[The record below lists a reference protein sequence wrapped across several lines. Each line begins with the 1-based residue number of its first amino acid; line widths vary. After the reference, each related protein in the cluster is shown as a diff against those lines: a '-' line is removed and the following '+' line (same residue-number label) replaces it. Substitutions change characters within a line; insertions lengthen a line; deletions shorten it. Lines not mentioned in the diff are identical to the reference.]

1 MTSAISLLGITP
13 NTLRILK
20 LSGRSLHSPHP
31 LKQRRSNHLR
41 ISRRVSLVKMFYTVC
56 QSRLLAANVIELT
69 HINLVDMSYPD
80 GTQSLD
86 FSHPTTQNTSEDSDN
101 TQAMRHMSGPT
112 LAIETTQPRS
122 LQFDEDVVQCMSTQ
136 AAAHIIVKLT
146 QMDLVYM
153 PYSTETQPHITQH
166 HTPQNT
172 FKGSEDT
179 KITRQPS
186 GPAHSVEA
194 TTSSIYSGEEAAQCM
209 ATKAPACIVVELTYT
224 NLVDIPSPA
233 GTHSPD
239 FTYLATRNPFN
250 DSEETQAMRQPSEP
264 ALSIE
269 ATPPSIHLYD
279 MRISQ
284 YLRSGSLLSSSSS
297 LPDLASPYANGTAST
312 LASTLSLHFPPPAP
326 APPTAPNSSS
336 PPEGVWAHFPS
347 HDRRER
353 SLSPAGGREGVVVRD
368 FAPVVGGS
376 PARAMKKPRSM
387 GNMFRGWARR
397 QERQMAKPPGGH
409 RSSIAPGGLVEYP
422 ELELVAPAVPL
433 APAPAPQ
440 PDLSAPSAEG
450 YGEADLLRGLYLAEQ
465 VALRQEVNHILA
477 EEMALGLYEGDFI

>member
-1 MTSAISLLGITP
+1 
-13 NTLRILK
+13 
-20 LSGRSLHSPHP
+20 
-31 LKQRRSNHLR
+31 
-41 ISRRVSLVKMFYTVC
+41 
-56 QSRLLAANVIELT
+56 
-69 HINLVDMSYPD
+69 MSCPA

-86 FSHPTTQNTSEDSDN
+86 FSHPTTQNTSKDSDN
-101 TQAMRHMSGPT
+101 TQAMRQISGPT
-112 LAIETTQPRS
+112 LVIETTPPTP
-122 LQFDEDVVQCMSTQ
+122 LQFGEDVEQCMSTQ
-136 AAAHIIVKLT
+136 AATHIIVELT

-153 PYSTETQPHITQH
+153 PYSTETQSHITQH

-179 KITRQPS
+179 KITRQTS
-186 GPAHSVEA
+186 GPAHSVEG
-194 TTSSIYSGEEAAQCM
+194 TTSSIYSVEGTTSSIYSSEEAARCM
-209 ATKAPACIVVELTYT
+209 ATKAPARIVVELTYT

-233 GTHSPD
+233 GTPPPD
-239 FTYLATRNPFN
+239 FTHLATRNPFN
-250 DSEETQAMRQPSEP
+250 DSEETQAMRQPSGP

-312 LASTLSLHFPPPAP
+312 LASTLSLHLPPPPPAP
-326 APPTAPNSSS
+326 PATPTPSS

-347 HDRRER
+347 HGRRER

-387 GNMFRGWARR
+387 GDMFRGWARR
-397 QERQMAKPPGGH
+397 QERQMTKPPGGH
-409 RSSIAPGGLVEYP
+409 RSSIAPGGLVEHP
-422 ELELVAPAVPL
+422 ELELLAPAVPL

-440 PDLSAPSAEG
+440 PDLSAPSTEG
-450 YGEADLLRGLYLAEQ
+450 YTSAQEEYPLGDGEADLLRGLYLAEQ